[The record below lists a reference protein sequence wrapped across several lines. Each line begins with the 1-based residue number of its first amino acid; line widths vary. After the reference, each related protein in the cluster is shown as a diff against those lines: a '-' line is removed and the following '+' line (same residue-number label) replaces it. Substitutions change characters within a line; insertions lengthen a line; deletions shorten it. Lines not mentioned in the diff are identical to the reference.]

1 MLSDGRIAVVNS
13 GTSEIRYFSPDGD
26 YLGAAGGEGRGPTEF
41 PRISSAARIAGDT
54 ILVQTWDPAIAVV
67 TPEMEVVRKTT
78 LDVSPMRIP
87 CRIAESGIALAPS
100 GAFVV
105 QSEDNLGNPGCPPNP
120 GGVRQNT
127 DLLARYDPAEGTLDT
142 LGIFPSTDRDG
153 PRYGAFGR
161 MLAVAA
167 SQDRIFAGETG
178 GDTITVFS
186 AAGEY
191 MDTWR
196 HPIEPSPLSD
206 AARSY
211 VPQPRRLDDGR
222 VVTPEPYTM
231 PETYPRFGRLLAD
244 LAGNL
249 WVMAYPVLD
258 EPISSWRLK
267 MASYHLVEDGGAR
280 WTVLDAAGEPVA
292 TVRTPASV
300 YPLEIGEDYVLGIA
314 LDELDVETVW
324 LHRLTK

>member
-1 MLSDGRIAVVNS
+1 
-13 GTSEIRYFSPDGD
+13 
-26 YLGAAGGEGRGPTEF
+26 
-41 PRISSAARIAGDT
+41 
-54 ILVQTWDPAIAVV
+54 
-67 TPEMEVVRKTT
+67 
-78 LDVSPMRIP
+78 
-87 CRIAESGIALAPS
+87 
-100 GAFVV
+100 
-105 QSEDNLGNPGCPPNP
+105 
-120 GGVRQNT
+120 
-127 DLLARYDPAEGTLDT
+127 
-142 LGIFPSTDRDG
+142 
-153 PRYGAFGR
+153 
-161 MLAVAA
+161 
-167 SQDRIFAGETG
+167 
-178 GDTITVFS
+178 
-186 AAGEY
+186 
-191 MDTWR
+191 
-196 HPIEPSPLSD
+196 
-206 AARSY
+206 
-211 VPQPRRLDDGR
+211 
-222 VVTPEPYTM
+222 M